1 MALLGNG
8 SLASQMAAAFAA
20 GAGVDVGVMKTT
32 LTVMAVSVVLAF
44 AAWLIGA
51 VIENYKDSRLTQQ
64 EAVGA
69 TVKLFVLVCFLVWVL
84 V

>member
-32 LTVMAVSVVLAF
+32 LTVIVISIALGF
-44 AAWLIGA
+44 AAWLIGG
-51 VIENYKDSRLTQQ
+51 VIENYKDDRVTQQ

-69 TVKLFVLVCFLVWVL
+69 TVKVFVLVCFLVWVL